1 MVIDLEYYAPNIS
14 SVWENLEQPEKIADL
29 IWGAYIMRYLRW
41 RGKPKYRNQ
50 ALSFPRII
58 DDTDV
63 GIPDVMKQVQLFC
76 AVYLAEKGRSQYPS
90 SDTELSDGTK
100 AKSVSVAG
108 MFSVTAADKPTT
120 PSDPWSAANL
130 ERMLKDRLW
139 PIYLSLEPYLVQFRI
154 RKVRTLAEIAQ
165 EDVLWTTTTSSTST
179 TTTT

>member
-1 MVIDLEYYAPNIS
+1 MAIDLEYYAPNVS

-29 IWGAYIMRYLRW
+29 IWGAYIMRHLRW
-41 RGKPKYRNQ
+41 RGKKKYVNQ

-58 DDTDV
+58 ADEDT
-63 GIPDVMKQVQLFC
+63 GIPDVIKQVQFFC
-76 AVYLAEKGRSQYPS
+76 AIYLAEKGRSQYPS
-90 SDTELSDGTK
+90 SDTELSDGTQ

-108 MFSVTAADKPTT
+108 MFSVTAADQPVT

-154 RKVRTLAEIAQ
+154 RRVRTTAEAAL
-165 EDVLWTTTTSSTST
+165 ENVLWTTTTSSTST